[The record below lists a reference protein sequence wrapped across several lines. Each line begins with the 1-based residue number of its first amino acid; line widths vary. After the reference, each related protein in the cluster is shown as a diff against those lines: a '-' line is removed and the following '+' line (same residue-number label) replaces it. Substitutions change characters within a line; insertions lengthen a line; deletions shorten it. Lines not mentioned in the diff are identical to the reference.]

1 MEFLTA
7 EQAIVISNI
16 AELTEL
22 CLILNSEDQV
32 ITRAKLITRINEQG
46 IRLRDLLEN
55 P

>member
-1 MEFLTA
+1 MESLTA

-22 CLILNSEDQV
+22 CLILDREDEV
-32 ITRAKLITRINEQG
+32 ILRAKMITRINEQG
-46 IRLRDLLEN
+46 LRLRNLLEN

>member
-1 MEFLTA
+1 MESLTA
-7 EQAIVISNI
+7 EQSIVISNI

-22 CLILNSEDQV
+22 CLALDQEDQV

-46 IRLRDLLEN
+46 IRLRNLLEN